1 MNPLRL
7 RSGQAAREA
16 ITLPLVFLTVA
27 LFGGLRIA
35 GGVALVPPPLFAL
48 VLSVLLLG
56 LLVRCGALAPY
67 RLMHGSR
74 STLANLNGL
83 VVLLAAFLAS
93 AQAFN
98 VATPESGV
106 PRVLF
111 NLCFL
116 ILLANTIAAA
126 PDRTRMLRSL
136 LVIFG
141 SAFIVKFIVLAALSS
156 PAEGLFT
163 RALMALF
170 EGVTLGSVTQEVL
183 HPATG
188 YIAFATL
195 MLYVFGLVLLPAAD
209 RALSGGHDGSQSHPQ
224 PRALGSRDLVDR

>member
-1 MNPLRL
+1 MSP
-7 RSGQAAREA
+7 AREA
-16 ITLPLVFLTVA
+16 IALPLVFLTVA

-35 GGVALVPPPLFAL
+35 SGVALLPPPLFAL

-56 LLVRCGALAPY
+56 VLVRCGALAPE
-67 RLMHGSR
+67 RLVNGSR
-74 STLANLNGL
+74 PTLANLNGL
-83 VVLLAAFLAS
+83 IVLLAAFVAS

-111 NLCFL
+111 NVFFL
-116 ILLANTIAAA
+116 VLLANTIAAA
-126 PDRTRMLRSL
+126 PDRLRVLRSL

-156 PAEGLFT
+156 PSEGLFT
-163 RALMALF
+163 RALMVLF
-170 EGVTLGSVTQEVL
+170 EGVTLGSVTQDVF

-188 YIAFATL
+188 YVAFGTL
-195 MLYVFGLVLLPAAD
+195 MLYLLGLVLLPPAD
-209 RALSGGHDGSQSHPQ
+209 RTVSGGLDGRQSHAQ
-224 PRALGSRDLVDR
+224 PRALASRDLVDH